1 MNTTISNSGLPK
13 LPQASSQTGGNQAA
27 DASATA
33 SAGVAA
39 ARTADQLKLTDSA
52 KALQEAA
59 RGSSSASGIDAQR
72 VEKVQQALASGS
84 YKIDAGRIAHGLIS
98 MERQLGGP
106 AKA

>member
-33 SAGVAA
+33 GAGVPAA
-39 ARTADQLKLTDSA
+39 KAGDQLKLTDSA

-59 RGSSSASGIDAQR
+59 RGSSSAIDAQR
-72 VEKVQQALASGS
+72 VEKVQKALANGS

-106 AKA
+106 GKA